1 MYVTAI
7 DKKKRIHMA
16 RKSNSTGE
24 YKKESKNLH
33 LYNTSV
39 SSHKKPWAPWM
50 RHLTWQKQKDK
61 MKHKE
66 NATEF
71 LLLER
76 EVPTLRT
83 SE

>member
-33 LYNTSV
+33 LCNTSV

-50 RHLTWQKQKDK
+50 RNLTWQKQKDK
-61 MKHKE
+61 MKHTKKMQLNFYCSKE
-66 NATEF
+66 K
-71 LLLER
+71 
-76 EVPTLRT
+76 
-83 SE
+83 SQH